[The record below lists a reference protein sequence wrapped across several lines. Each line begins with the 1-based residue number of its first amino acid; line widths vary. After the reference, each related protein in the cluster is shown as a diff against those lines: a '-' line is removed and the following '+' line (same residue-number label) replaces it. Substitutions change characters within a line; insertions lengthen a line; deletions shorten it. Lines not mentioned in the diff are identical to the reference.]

1 MAPAYAY
8 RFDSDHGSIVVSG
21 DTTLRPNL
29 LERWQRVAQRL
40 GRGTRTVV
48 VAGRDGNVI
57 GTR

>member
-1 MAPAYAY
+1 MAPSYAY
-8 RFDSDHGSIVVSG
+8 RFDSIVVSG

-40 GRGTRTVV
+40 GRGTRTGV
-48 VAGRDGNVI
+48 VAGRDGDVI